1 MTEHTQFDEP
11 DHDHEAC
18 AAELMAR
25 AERAC
30 ARHNARLTSLRRD
43 VLGAVGESHCAAG
56 AYEIIERLART
67 GPRPA
72 PISIYRA
79 LEFLGDLGLVHR
91 IESRNAFVACSR
103 RHEAGRAVLMVCERC
118 GTVDELEAASVFDGL
133 DVLSAAEG
141 FETRR
146 AVIEL
151 SGRCAPCKGA
161 EGKGAEA

>member
-1 MTEHTQFDEP
+1 MTDHTADA
-11 DHDHEAC
+11 DHDHDRC
-18 AAELMAR
+18 AAQLMAR

-30 ARHNARLTSLRRD
+30 ERHNARLTSLRRE
-43 VLGAVGESHCAAG
+43 VLGAVGASHRAAG
-56 AYEIIERLART
+56 AYEIIERMARS

-103 RHEAGRAVLMVCERC
+103 LHEAGRAVLMVCEDC

-133 DVLSAAEG
+133 DVLSSAEG

-151 SGRCAPCKGA
+151 SGRCGPCR
-161 EGKGAEA
+161 EAEA